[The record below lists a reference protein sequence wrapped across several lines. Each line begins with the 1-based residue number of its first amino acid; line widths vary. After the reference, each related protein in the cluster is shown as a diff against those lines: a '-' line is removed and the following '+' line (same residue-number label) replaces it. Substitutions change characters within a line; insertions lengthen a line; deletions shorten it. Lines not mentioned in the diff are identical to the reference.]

1 MTTKPRC
8 IRTVV
13 FLFSFRPHEGSMGTL
28 AAGSTYTAP
37 NRHKRKNP
45 PFRITAERWLFLKE
59 KAGTYL
65 FSQVVSNQ
73 LSSARQSL
81 TSVFGM
87 GTGGTSASSAP
98 AKYASS
104 LAFTYS
110 LLPEGCTL
118 KTEYYC
124 ELANGVPKDCGQA
137 LDLLVHAS

>member
-1 MTTKPRC
+1 MQVSESVCGNIPENL
-8 IRTVV
+8 I
-13 FLFSFRPHEGSMGTL
+13 
-28 AAGSTYTAP
+28 A
-37 NRHKRKNP
+37 
-45 PFRITAERWLFLKE
+45 IKE

-73 LSSARQSL
+73 LSSAQQSL

-137 LDLLVHAS
+137 LDLLVHASWVRHRTYTSCLSTL

>member
-1 MTTKPRC
+1 MRALKLIQQKKPPSRGPS
-8 IRTVV
+8 
-13 FLFSFRPHEGSMGTL
+13 FSVLAQSDL
-28 AAGSTYTAP
+28 AAPVRAL
-37 NRHKRKNP
+37 KLIQRKKP
-45 PFRITAERWLFLKE
+45 PSRITAERWLFLKE

>member
-1 MTTKPRC
+1 ME
-8 IRTVV
+8 
-13 FLFSFRPHEGSMGTL
+13 SGSDL
-28 AAGSTYTAP
+28 SSRAVS
-37 NRHKRKNP
+37 
-45 PFRITAERWLFLKE
+45 
-59 KAGTYL
+59 
-65 FSQVVSNQ
+65 SQV
-73 LSSARQSL
+73 LSALKGL
-81 TSVFGM
+81 TTVFGM

>member
-1 MTTKPRC
+1 MQVSESVCGNTPANL
-8 IRTVV
+8 I
-13 FLFSFRPHEGSMGTL
+13 
-28 AAGSTYTAP
+28 A
-37 NRHKRKNP
+37 
-45 PFRITAERWLFLKE
+45 IKE

-98 AKYASS
+98 AKYALS

>member
-1 MTTKPRC
+1 MQISESVC
-8 IRTVV
+8 
-13 FLFSFRPHEGSMGTL
+13 GN
-28 AAGSTYTAP
+28 AP
-37 NRHKRKNP
+37 ANL
-45 PFRITAERWLFLKE
+45 IAIKE